1 MNFRKQ
7 NEDDSSQL
15 GQEGRSLGLGLPG
28 LDLGGLLPGTNMF
41 NGLNLNLNRLQ
52 NQFAKRR
59 QGEAE
64 FAGDNFSASSDN
76 NQDFGYDQSSEG
88 FR

>member
-1 MNFRKQ
+1 
-7 NEDDSSQL
+7 
-15 GQEGRSLGLGLPG
+15 
-28 LDLGGLLPGTNMF
+28 MF